1 VSKVI
6 IISKQETNRNFLAN
20 LSRKIRVS
28 DYRNQR
34 LKESQNLGYFGMDE
48 MIPKKKIYL
57 VPPLPLVEETQ
68 EDGLKTET
76 IEFLLKQR
84 AGGTSTS
91 PSYKLKVQRF
101 CEGTVGEWI
110 AVRKAIKE
118 LWTQNSILSQAD
130 RIANISAILRGES
143 LTGFEEKIEELTHLT
158 DAQGAITT
166 IAVTEAMVEAGL
178 NAVAETVFPFRA
190 LETQKLWMRRGM
202 KKPKE
207 LSFRKTAAAVG
218 RLNNCLPLF
227 PQGSESDKFSTTE
240 LVELLE
246 WSIPQSWRTKFDL
259 DGYVPTGHGKERLI
273 TECEAIERNEP
284 KQSSGQKSASKSTV
298 HKKNRG
304 NVKNRHVDKSKDLS
318 KSYYCTEHGK
328 NPTHNTDKCYT
339 IKNRASKANGST
351 GKSLTKTSFRREINA
366 MAKKGRPKK
375 KILEMFAT
383 VLQQE
388 HTRLSKSK
396 KTKNTTKKDVAEDS
410 SDSDMSVES
419 TNEIHAMDS
428 AGDEKDSLKNTETD
442 EEQTYR
448 ETIENLGT
456 ITDSK

>member
-1 VSKVI
+1 VSKVKI
-6 IISKQETNRNFLAN
+6 IFKFNSNPNFLAI

-28 DYRNQR
+28 HYRNQR
-34 LKESQNLGYFGMDE
+34 LKESETLGYFDMDE
-48 MIPKKKIYL
+48 TIPKKKAYL
-57 VPPLPLVEETQ
+57 VPPLPLVEEATDS
-68 EDGLKTET
+68 ERKTEI
-76 IEFLLKQR
+76 IEFVLKQR
-84 AGGTSTS
+84 AGSNATA

-118 LWTQNSILSQAD
+118 LWTQNSIASQAD

-143 LTGFEEKIEELTHLT
+143 LTGFEEKIEELTHT
-158 DAQGAITT
+158 TAEDGTVTT
-166 IAVTEAMVEAGL
+166 INLSEEIVEKGL

-202 KKPKE
+202 KKPRD

-227 PQGSESDKFSTTE
+227 PKGSESDKFSTTE

-259 DGYVPTGHGKERLI
+259 DGYVPTSHSKERLI

-284 KQSSGQKSASKSTV
+284 KKTNEQKSKSPV

-304 NVKNRHVDKSKDLS
+304 SVKFKPSVEKSKDLTTT
-318 KSYYCTEHGK
+318 YYCTEHGK
-328 NPTHNTDKCYT
+328 NPTHTTDKCYT
-339 IKNRASKANGST
+339 IKNRANKANGNAN
-351 GKSLTKTSFRREINA
+351 GKPMTKNSFRREINM
-366 MAKKGRPKK
+366 MAKKRPKK

-388 HTRLSKSK
+388 HNRLAKSK
-396 KTKNTTKKDVAEDS
+396 KAKAATKKRRVFDVDND
-410 SDSDMSVES
+410 SDSNES
-419 TNEIHAMDS
+419 TESTYENHAMD
-428 AGDEKDSLKNTETD
+428 EDSTVKNTETD

-448 ETIENLGT
+448 ETIEKLGT